1 MNHKSY
7 EPGGQRQEP
16 GGQAQRA
23 PRRDSSAEE
32 IWIDLEWWEKSK
44 KNQLANGK
52 LAIRNGGLMRLNGIL
67 MGF

>member
-1 MNHKSY
+1 MV

-32 IWIDLEWWEKSK
+32 IWIDL
-44 KNQLANGK
+44 
-52 LAIRNGGLMRLNGIL
+52 AIRNGGFNET
-67 MGF
+67 

>member
-1 MNHKSY
+1 LNHKSY

-32 IWIDLEWWEKSK
+32 IWIELEWWEKSK
-44 KNQLANGK
+44 KKSIGK
-52 LAIRNGGLMRLNGIL
+52 WEASHSKWWFNET
-67 MGF
+67 